1 MAAYSGNVIMLFA
14 GICPLLLRAKKSDD
28 FESKANRKMNA
39 LIESHKKALRDGR
52 LLTSEI

>member
-1 MAAYSGNVIMLFA
+1 MAAYSGNAIMLFA
-14 GICPLLLRAKKSDD
+14 GIAPLLLRAKKSDD